1 MSNLTIKG
9 KNLKPELISISDKP
23 SVMDSG
29 AKYVWVG
36 YEHSGGKKNLVVQTP
51 TMSLPFGMN
60 CYDKGE
66 YPKYSAELSFGGTD
80 KNTQEFYE
88 KMCKMD
94 EALVDA
100 GVKNSMA
107 WFKKKKASRDV
118 IEAMYNRTVKVP
130 MDKETGEELSQYPKR
145 MRLKIPCKDGNFDCE
160 VFNTKGEKLTAPLGE
175 VLVRGATVKA
185 IIQCVGLWVSNSNYM
200 CQWKLVRAEV
210 DVPESSGSYDF
221 LPDTDD
227 EGEEDVEVTEN
238 KTEPITVSTT
248 IADTDDEDDDDEDD
262 DDEDDDEDDD
272 DDDDDD
278 DEEPEPEPE
287 PEKKKGRG
295 KGSKSK
301 SSK

>member
-9 KNLKPELISISDKP
+9 KNLKPELVSISDKP

-36 YEHSGGKKNLVVQTP
+36 YEQSGAPKNLVVQTP

-66 YPKYSAELSFGGTD
+66 YPKYSTEISFGGTD
-80 KNTQEFYE
+80 KNTQAFYE
-88 KMCKMD
+88 KMCLMD

-118 IEAMYNRTVKVP
+118 IDAMYNRTVKVP
-130 MDKETGEELSQYPKR
+130 TDKETGEELTQFPKR
-145 MRLKIPCKDGNFDCE
+145 MRLKIPCKDNKFECE

-185 IIQCVGLWVSNSNYM
+185 IIQCVGLWVSSSNYM

-227 EGEEDVEVTEN
+227 EGVEDGEEVVETKKSEPT
-238 KTEPITVSTT
+238 KTTVD
-248 IADTDDEDDDDEDD
+248 DTDEEDD

-272 DDDDDD
+272 DEDEDEDDDE
-278 DEEPEPEPE
+278 DEEPEPEPV
-287 PEKKKGRG
+287 KKKGKG
-295 KGSKSK
+295 KGTKAK